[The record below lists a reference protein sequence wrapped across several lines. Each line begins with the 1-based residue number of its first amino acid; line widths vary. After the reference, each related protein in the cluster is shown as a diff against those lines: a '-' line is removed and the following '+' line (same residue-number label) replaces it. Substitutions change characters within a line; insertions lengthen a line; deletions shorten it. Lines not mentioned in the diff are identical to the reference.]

1 MLQNII
7 CEVGKMVGYL
17 LIVLCMLSILFS
29 CVGLAVM
36 VCFLIYAGIKDDE
49 QELKD
54 AFEDDLK

>member
-1 MLQNII
+1 
-7 CEVGKMVGYL
+7 MVGYL

-49 QELKD
+49 QELKNAIENAIED
-54 AFEDDLK
+54 ALEDDLK